1 MREDEIRPTIPDVG
15 RRKDEDELSL
25 YGDEQDAPLRRRRRP
40 SHPAKKKK
48 KRGHR
53 APVKRKRRKRRSF
66 FEWLFAGTAPRKRT
80 SGLRLFGK
88 DIRLS
93 FWPTFLIVAALLI
106 VSVVFLQ
113 STNITVDEEKV
124 TLVGLP
130 GNLEGYRILHI
141 SDLAGKRFGD
151 GQATILREIGTLD
164 YDCVLLTGDMV
175 GKGGDPEPFYELLE
189 GLPSRKPV
197 YFIAGDSDPGP
208 VRKAAREITG
218 TVEEMVLE
226 DWVLGAVERGATY
239 VDAPVR
245 LAVGDSVVWITPA
258 DMLNLNAS
266 EMVAT
271 CKAQMEQEQE
281 GTVLG
286 LQADYDTLP
295 ATTYRFERATR
306 LLDAVNR
313 MSETDVHLSLAH
325 EPPSDAF
332 LRASASHDTPDEKFL
347 TQPSIVLA
355 GHYCGGVWRLPFLGA
370 FYIPSATADRHGW
383 LPAQQDVK
391 GLSAVSETHL
401 YITAGLS
408 TPGSAPFMAFRMLNS
423 PEISVIELTA
433 TLPESMLER

>member
-1 MREDEIRPTIPDVG
+1 MRDDEIRPTIPDVG
-15 RRKDEDELSL
+15 SRKDEDELSL

-40 SHPAKKKK
+40 SRPAKKKK
-48 KRGHR
+48 KRGRR
-53 APVKRKRRKRRSF
+53 AAAKKKRRKRRSF

-80 SGLRLFGK
+80 SGLRLFGRE
-88 DIRLS
+88 IHFS
-93 FWPTFLIVAALLI
+93 FWPTFLIVAGLLI

-113 STNITVDEEKV
+113 STNIAVDEQKV

-151 GQATILREIGTLD
+151 QQATLLREIGTLD
-164 YDCVLLTGDMV
+164 YDCVFFTGDMV

-189 GLPSRKPV
+189 GIPSRKPV

-208 VRKAAREITG
+208 VLQTTRAITG
-218 TVEEMVLE
+218 TVEQMVLE
-226 DWVLGAVERGATY
+226 DWILGATERGAIY
-239 VDAPVR
+239 VDAPVK
-245 LAVGDSVVWITPA
+245 LAVGDSNIWITPA
-258 DMLNLNAS
+258 EMLNLNAS

-295 ATTYRFERATR
+295 ATTYRFRRASR
-306 LLDAVNR
+306 LLDAVNE
-313 MSETDVHLSLAH
+313 MSEMDVHLSLAH

-332 LRASASHDTPDEKFL
+332 LKASASHDTPDEKFL
-347 TQPSIVLA
+347 TQPSIVFA
-355 GHYCGGVWRLPFLGA
+355 GHYCGGAWRLPFLGA
-370 FYIPSATADRHGW
+370 FYIPSTTADRHGW
-383 LPAQQDVK
+383 FPAQEDVK
-391 GLSAVSETHL
+391 GLTTVSETHL

-408 TPGSAPFMAFRMLNS
+408 TPGAAPVMGFRMLNS

-433 TLPESMLER
+433 TLPESMLGR